1 VTRGT
6 FYCECTT
13 KQKEIDKKE
22 NDQQK
27 KLHFRVRATG
37 END

>member
-13 KQKEIDKKE
+13 KQKEIDPKKMTK
-22 NDQQK
+22 K